1 MVSLWTGA
9 SWVAN
14 ARQRSVS
21 VPMPQSRIWLR
32 IFSLTGGVSGTLAV
46 PTRTWVQRSITLSG
60 APWEGAGGEELLP
73 GGHSRSAAVIIPAQN
88 SLVHRRQI
96 WLHAEQH
103 PLCVSLGAMSEGCML
118 WEYEPGD

>member
-21 VPMPQSRIWLR
+21 MPMPQSRIRLR
-32 IFSLTGGVSGTLAV
+32 IFSLTGVVSGTLAV

-60 APWEGAGGEELLP
+60 APWKVAGGEGLLS
-73 GGHSRSAAVIIPAQN
+73 GGHSWSAALITSAQR
-88 SLVHRRQI
+88 SLVHKRQI
-96 WLHAEQH
+96 RLHAEQH
-103 PLCVSLGAMSEGCML
+103 PLCVSSGAMGEGCML